1 MYTDRVLTGLIDD
14 KETPEQAAIRELEEE
29 TGFKANGVI
38 ESTPVL
44 ATDPGE
50 HVYHLRVSQECELNK
65 SNTRHDNGKYEG
77 RDAFS
82 RFPRPD

>member
-38 ESTPVL
+38 GSTPVL
-44 ATDPGE
+44 ATDPGK
-50 HVYHLRVSQECELNK
+50 HASP
-65 SNTRHDNGKYEG
+65 SS
-77 RDAFS
+77 FS
-82 RFPRPD
+82 RM

>member
-50 HVYHLRVSQECELNK
+50 HASP
-65 SNTRHDNGKYEG
+65 SN
-77 RDAFS
+77 FS
-82 RFPRPD
+82 RV